1 MQSEYIF
8 ELGGENKEL
17 AKVEAWE
24 LLKTEEYNPE
34 IRFDEGQII
43 IIKTSQKLAL
53 KTIQRLGMTKR
64 VSRIIHS
71 SEEKDVEKAI
81 EQLSIL
87 DLGKSS
93 FAVRLIC
100 RKALSE
106 KKIAIKIGQKI
117 PVENKI
123 DLDNPDVK
131 ILFYSGSKTIISIR
145 EEDSTTSYKSCLEHH
160 VRYRP
165 YFSPISIHPRI
176 ARSMVNL
183 ANCSTNDI
191 ILDPFCGTGGILIE
205 AADMGMK
212 AKGIDLLEK
221 MIVNSKGNLEHF
233 GLEGK
238 IKKGDVDE
246 SKNQS
251 FEAIVTD
258 PPYGIASSTG
268 GENISELLQRTM
280 TIFSEAMEKGKRIVM
295 AISNPELIQTTNFKK
310 IYQFE
315 WYIHKSLT
323 RYIMV
328 LEKTNN

>member
-1 MQSEYIF
+1 VQSEYLF

-17 AKVEAWE
+17 AKTEALE
-24 LLKTEEYNPE
+24 LLKTEDYRPKKGFEE
-34 IRFDEGQII
+34 DQIA
-43 IIKTSQKLAL
+43 IIKVSKELTL
-53 KTIQRLGMTKR
+53 KTIRRLGMTKR
-64 VSRIIHS
+64 VSKIILS
-71 SEEKDVEKAI
+71 SGQKNIWKVI
-81 EQLSIL
+81 EQLPL
-87 DLGKSS
+87 LELGKSS
-93 FAVRLIC
+93 FAIRQIC
-100 RKALSE
+100 KNEVSE
-106 KKIAIKIGQKI
+106 RKIAVKIGERI
-117 PVENKI
+117 SIDNKI

-131 ILFYSGSKTIISIR
+131 ILFYTGSRTIISIL
-145 EEDSTTSYKSCLEHH
+145 EENSATSYKSCLEHH

-183 ANCSTNDI
+183 ANCSPNDTV
-191 ILDPFCGTGGILIE
+191 LDPFCGTGGILIE
-205 AADMGMK
+205 AADMEME

-221 MIVNSKGNLEHF
+221 MVVNSKGNLKHF

-238 IKKGDVDE
+238 IEKGDVEE

-268 GENISELLQRTM
+268 GEKISELLQRTM
-280 TIFSEAMEKGKRIVM
+280 NIFTEAIENGKRIVM

-323 RYIMV
+323 RHILV
-328 LEKTNN
+328 LEKN

>member
-1 MQSEYIF
+1 MTSEYLF

-17 AKVEAWE
+17 AKIEARE
-24 LLKTEEYNPE
+24 LLKTEGYNPE
-34 IRFDEGQII
+34 TGFEEGQIV

-53 KTIQRLGMTKR
+53 KTIRRLGMTKR
-64 VSRIIHS
+64 VSKIIHS
-71 SEEKDVEKAI
+71 SKEKDIGKVI
-81 EQLSIL
+81 EQLPTL

-93 FAVRLIC
+93 FAIRQIRRNVI
-100 RKALSE
+100 SE
-106 KKIAIKIGQKI
+106 RKIAIKIGRKI
-117 PVENKI
+117 PIENEI
-123 DLDNPDVK
+123 ALDNPDVK
-131 ILFYSGSKTIISIR
+131 ILFYTGSKTIISIL
-145 EEDSTTSYKSCLEHH
+145 EENSKTAYKSCLEHH

-183 ANCSTNDI
+183 ANCSPNDTV
-191 ILDPFCGTGGILIE
+191 LDPFCGTGGILIE

-221 MIVNSKGNLEHF
+221 MVVNSKGNLEHF
-233 GLEGK
+233 RLEGK
-238 IKKGDVDE
+238 IKKGDVEE

>member
-1 MQSEYIF
+1 MTSEYLF

-17 AKVEAWE
+17 AKIEARE
-24 LLKTEEYNPE
+24 LLKTEGYNPE
-34 IRFDEGQII
+34 TGFEEGQIV

-53 KTIQRLGMTKR
+53 KTIRRLGMSKR
-64 VSRIIHS
+64 VSIIIHS
-71 SEEKDVEKAI
+71 SEEKDIGKVI
-81 EQLSIL
+81 EQLPTL

-93 FAVRLIC
+93 FAIRQIRRNVI
-100 RKALSE
+100 SE
-106 KKIAIKIGQKI
+106 RKIAIKIGRKI
-117 PVENKI
+117 PIENEI
-123 DLDNPDVK
+123 ALDNPDVK
-131 ILFYSGSKTIISIR
+131 ILFYTGSKTIISIL
-145 EEDSTTSYKSCLEHH
+145 EENSTTAYKSCLEHH

-183 ANCSTNDI
+183 ANCSPNDTV
-191 ILDPFCGTGGILIE
+191 LDPFCGTGGILIE
-205 AADMGMK
+205 AADMGIK
-212 AKGIDLLEK
+212 AKGMDLLEK
-221 MIVNSKGNLEHF
+221 MIVNSKGNLEYF

-238 IKKGDVDE
+238 IKKGDVEE

-268 GENISELLQRTM
+268 GEKISELLQRTM
-280 TIFSEAMEKGKRIVM
+280 NIFSEAMEKGKRIVM

>member
-1 MQSEYIF
+1 VTSEYLF

-17 AKVEAWE
+17 AKIEARE
-24 LLKTEEYNPE
+24 LLKTEGYNPE
-34 IRFDEGQII
+34 TDFEEGQIV

-53 KTIQRLGMTKR
+53 KTIRRLGMTKR
-64 VSRIIHS
+64 VSIIIHS
-71 SEEKDVEKAI
+71 SEEKDIGKVI
-81 EQLSIL
+81 EQLPTL
-87 DLGKSS
+87 NLGKSS
-93 FAVRLIC
+93 FAIRQISRNVI
-100 RKALSE
+100 SE
-106 KKIAIKIGQKI
+106 RKIAIKIGRKI
-117 PVENKI
+117 PIENEI
-123 DLDNPDVK
+123 DLDNPEVK
-131 ILFYSGSKTIISIR
+131 ILFYTGSRTIISIL
-145 EEDSTTSYKSCLEHH
+145 EENSTTSYKSCLKHH

-183 ANCSTNDI
+183 ANCSPNNTV
-191 ILDPFCGTGGILIE
+191 LDPFCGTGGILIE

-221 MIVNSKGNLEHF
+221 MVVNSNGNLEHF

-238 IKKGDVDE
+238 IMKGDVEE
-246 SKNQS
+246 SKSQS

-268 GENISELLQRTM
+268 GEKISELLQRTM
-280 TIFSEAMEKGKRIVM
+280 IIFSEAMEKGKRIVL

>member
-1 MQSEYIF
+1 VTSEYLF

-17 AKVEAWE
+17 AKIEARE
-24 LLKTEEYNPE
+24 LLKTEGYNPKTNFE
-34 IRFDEGQII
+34 EGQIV
-43 IIKTSQKLAL
+43 IIKTSQKLTL
-53 KTIQRLGMTKR
+53 QTIRRLGMTKR
-64 VSRIIHS
+64 VSRLIHT
-71 SEEKDVEKAI
+71 SEERDTEKFI
-81 EQLSIL
+81 EQLPTL
-87 DLGKSS
+87 NLGKSK
-93 FAVRLIC
+93 FAIRQIYKKGV
-100 RKALSE
+100 SE

-123 DLDNPDVK
+123 DLVNPDVK
-131 ILFYSGSKTIISIR
+131 ILFYAGSRTIISIR
-145 EEDSTTSYKSCLEHH
+145 EEDSITSYKSCLEHH

-183 ANCSTNDI
+183 ANCSTNDT

-233 GLEGK
+233 GLEGD
-238 IKKGDVDE
+238 IEKGDVGE
-246 SKNQS
+246 SKNQR

-268 GENISELLQRTM
+268 GEKISELLQRAM
-280 TIFSEAMEKGKRIVM
+280 TIFSEAMEEGKRIVM

>member
-1 MQSEYIF
+1 MTSEYLF

-17 AKVEAWE
+17 AKIEALE
-24 LLKTEEYNPE
+24 LLKTEGYNPE
-34 IRFDEGQII
+34 THFDEGQII
-43 IIKTSQKLAL
+43 IIKTSPKLAL
-53 KTIQRLGMTKR
+53 KTIRRLGMTKR

-71 SEEKDVEKAI
+71 SEEKNIEKVI
-81 EQLSIL
+81 EQLPTL
-87 DLGKSS
+87 NLGKSS
-93 FAVRLIC
+93 FAVRQIC
-100 RKALSE
+100 RTVISE
-106 KKIAIKIGQKI
+106 RKIAIKIGQKI
-117 PVENKI
+117 PIENKI

-131 ILFYSGSKTIISIR
+131 ILVYTGSKIIISIL
-145 EEDSTTSYKSCLEHH
+145 EENSTTSYKSCLKHH

-183 ANCSTNDI
+183 ANCSPNDTV
-191 ILDPFCGTGGILIE
+191 LDPFCGTGGILIE

-221 MIVNSKGNLEHF
+221 MVVNSRGNLKYF
-233 GLEGK
+233 GLKGK
-238 IKKGDVDE
+238 IKKGDVEE
-246 SKNQS
+246 SKNQG

-268 GENISELLQRTM
+268 GEKVSELLQRAM
-280 TIFSEAMEKGKRIVM
+280 NIFSEAMEKGKRMVM
-295 AISNPELIQTTNFKK
+295 AISNPELIQTTNFKI

-323 RYIMV
+323 RNILV
-328 LEKTNN
+328 LEKI